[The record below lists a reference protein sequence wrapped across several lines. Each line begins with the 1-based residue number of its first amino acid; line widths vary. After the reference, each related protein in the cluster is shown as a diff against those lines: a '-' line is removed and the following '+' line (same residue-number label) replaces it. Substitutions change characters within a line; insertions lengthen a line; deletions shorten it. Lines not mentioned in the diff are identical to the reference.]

1 MDTVTNQSDG
11 GFAPPPAMQVVT
23 PLAPAQQVVATG
35 TNAADQTTVVS
46 HRQRFNT
53 AGVVCAVAGAAIL
66 IMGLVALARADLD
79 GSFNDPVF
87 QVAGWDH
94 TQSLA
99 FIEVLL
105 GIMLLVAGMTSS
117 LSGMRVLGALT
128 VIGALVALIEPGIL
142 GGNLKIEGSH
152 AVVLLILGAVTLI
165 AAAALPTIERQSSR
179 VSTHHE
185 ADRVNQVS

>member
-11 GFAPPPAMQVVT
+11 GFAPPPATQVVT
-23 PLAPAQQVVATG
+23 PLAPAPQVVAVG
-35 TNAADQTTVVS
+35 TNAADQTTVIS

-53 AGVVCAVAGAAIL
+53 AGVVCAIAGAAIL

-99 FIEVLL
+99 FIEVFL

-128 VIGALVALIEPGIL
+128 VIGAVVALIEPGIL
-142 GGNLKIEGSH
+142 GGSLEIEGSH
-152 AVVLLILGAVTLI
+152 AVALLILGAVTLI

-185 ADRVNQVS
+185 ADRSNHVA

>member
-1 MDTVTNQSDG
+1 MDTVTNQSVG
-11 GFAPPPAMQVVT
+11 GLTPPPS
-23 PLAPAQQVVATG
+23 PQVVAVA
-35 TNAADQTTVVS
+35 TNAADQTTNAANQTTTVS
-46 HRQRFNT
+46 RRQRFNT

-66 IMGLVALARADLD
+66 IMGLVSLARADLD
-79 GSFNDPVF
+79 GSFNEPIF

-94 TQSLA
+94 TQTLA
-99 FIEVLL
+99 FVEVML

-128 VIGALVALIEPGIL
+128 VIGAFVALIESNIL
-142 GGNLKIEGSH
+142 GGNLEIEGSY
-152 AVVLLILGAVTLI
+152 ATLLLILGAATLI

-185 ADRVNQVS
+185 ADRVDHVA